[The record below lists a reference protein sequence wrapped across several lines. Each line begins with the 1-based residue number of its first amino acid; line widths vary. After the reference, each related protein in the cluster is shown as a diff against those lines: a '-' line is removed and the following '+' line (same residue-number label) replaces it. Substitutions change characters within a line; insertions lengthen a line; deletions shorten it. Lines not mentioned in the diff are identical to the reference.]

1 MSKELY
7 TTKVAVTGGRDG
19 KAVSQDGLLNVPMA
33 FPKELGGPGGA
44 VNPETLFA
52 AGFGGCFASSIKFSA
67 PTLKLEVGTVT
78 VDASITLFVKEDG
91 SYGLKALLEAHVPG
105 VTGDDLARLIAEAK
119 RVCAY
124 TNATKG
130 AMDVTVVTK

>member
-7 TTKVAVTGGRDG
+7 TTTVAVTGGRDG
-19 KAVSQDGLLNVPMA
+19 RAVSQDGLLDVPMA

-52 AGFGGCFASSIKFSA
+52 AGFGGCFASSVKFSA
-67 PTLKLEVGTVT
+67 QAMKMSVGTVT
-78 VDASITLFVKEDG
+78 VDAFITLFIKEDG
-91 SYGLKALLEAHVPG
+91 SYGLKARLETHVPG
-105 VTGDDLARLIAEAK
+105 VTGTDLERLIAEAK

-130 AMDVTVVTK
+130 AMEVSVVTK

>member
-1 MSKELY
+1 MSKDLY
-7 TTKVAVTGGRDG
+7 TTTAHVTGGRDG
-19 KAVSQDGLLNVPMA
+19 RASTGDGLLSVPLA

-44 VNPETLFA
+44 VNPEQLFA

-67 PTLKLEVGTVT
+67 QGMKLDAGEVV
-78 VDASITLFVKEDG
+78 VDATITLTVGEDG
-91 SYGLKALLEAHVPG
+91 RYGLKARLEATVPG
-105 VTGDDLARLIAEAK
+105 VTGPDLDRLIAEAK

-130 AMDVTVVTK
+130 NVDVEVVTR